1 MTVRVAPVDTNHIQ
15 QVWPRV
21 VDFIKSAVD
30 KGSTED
36 SRNYNEH
43 HIQQYLTSGA
53 WALLVAVDEETNE
66 IHGACTIS
74 FMNYPLHRAA
84 FVTSIGGKLI
94 SNKETFAQLKQ
105 FCLSNGA
112 TKIQGYGRDAI
123 VRLWSRY
130 GFEPVSTLVEVKL

>member
-1 MTVRVAPVDTNHIQ
+1 MTLRVAPVDPNFIQ

-21 VDFIKSAVD
+21 ADFIKSAVD
-30 KGSTED
+30 KGSNSDT
-36 SRNYNEH
+36 RNYNEQ
-43 HIQQYLTSGA
+43 HIQQFLTSGA
-53 WALLVAVDEETNE
+53 WTLLVAVDDANE

-74 FMNYPLHRAA
+74 FMSYPLHRVA
-84 FVTSIGGKLI
+84 FVTAIGGKLV
-94 SNKETFAQLKQ
+94 SSEETFAQLKQ